1 PELAEALRIVTAE
14 TTGVTFGVLMA
25 EMVALR
31 GPIVALVR
39 QHGIDGVGRAL
50 ARQLGLDPGEDVQ
63 SIEGAI
69 LEEGIPSS
77 EWGEIS
83 RTLARAG
90 SVNGTAGRLA
100 EAALAP
106 KGEARLD
113 AYLRVFLVRKTLE
126 PRADSYLPNVL
137 RRSLPTLCMRLDEE
151 RERLVPLVDRRRAA
165 LTVRRTRA
173 LLALG
178 DAVLSAYARLKADQG
193 VLDFDDLIAKTLS
206 LVTRSDAAWVLYK
219 LDAGIDH
226 ILLDEAQDTSS
237 EQWMVLQR
245 LAADLMAGEGARG
258 VARTLFAVGDEK
270 QSIFSFQGAAP
281 EMFDRMR
288 RYFEGRIRES
298 APSRGE
304 AGAKFRHLPLHLSF
318 RSVPAVL
325 SAVDD
330 VFSLA
335 ENFSGLSFDAEQ
347 TATQHESWK
356 SELPGRIEIWDTV
369 VAREK
374 SDPKDWRLPVD
385 APEAHDPPVVLAR
398 RIAATVRSWIA
409 PGSLERVHDADGH
422 ARPIRAGDLLI
433 LVRVRGSLFEALI
446 RGLKNHAVPV
456 AGADRMVLSDH
467 IAVMDLIAAGRAALL
482 REDDLSLACT
492 LKSPLLGLGD
502 DDLLALAP
510 TRRGSLADAL
520 DSDPRYAAVA
530 ATLEAWRHA
539 ARHAT
544 PFDFY
549 MLLLAK
555 EQGRKRIA
563 ARLGAEADDAV
574 GEFLRLALEHERE
587 GAPSLTRFLASIE
600 TIDLSVKRDM
610 EAAGDS
616 VRVMTVHAAKGL
628 EAKIVILADTCG
640 VPTGR
645 HDPKLFRLEP
655 VNAPEGTPPLIAW
668 STRMADDPPAVSAA
682 RGMVRRQAL
691 EEHRRLLYVA
701 MTRAEERL
709 IIAGFEDKP
718 TASGTPSRPAGCWY
732 DMILAALQ
740 PTLEEMP
747 AHWDAKER
755 ILWRGQL
762 WNQGT
767 LPFGGA
773 PADLSDAAP
782 PDWLFRP
789 PAMEVTA
796 AAPLKPSN
804 GLAAADRVGAAERR
818 PDWSPG
824 EPGARREGLLMH
836 TLLQHLPDVAVH
848 RRRAA
853 AARFLAARAGDLPA
867 NRQADLIETALGVLA
882 HPDLS
887 GLFGPQSRAEVGVA
901 GRLTRADRTIL
912 PVIGQIDRL
921 SIGTDTVLIA
931 DFKTGK
937 PLSAEATPPTY
948 VAQLAVY
955 RAILAPLYPGKAI
968 RAMLIWTAGP
978 SLVEIEPA
986 RLDAVLQE
994 LLAA

>member
-1 PELAEALRIVTAE
+1 MMRERPVPAATRRAQARASDPAVSAWVSANAGSGKTHVLAQRVIRLLLSGVPPAKILCLTFTKAAAANMAARVFEKLAEWTGLQDDALESEIATMSEAPPSGADLVLARRLFARTVETPGGLKIQTIHAFCERLLHLFPFEANVAARFEVIEDLRQADLLKAARSAALASAVSGTSPELAEALRIVTAE

-63 SIEGAI
+63 SIERAI

-335 ENFSGLSFDAEQ
+335 ENFSGLSFD
-347 TATQHESWK
+347 
-356 SELPGRIEIWDTV
+356 
-369 VAREK
+369 
-374 SDPKDWRLPVD
+374 
-385 APEAHDPPVVLAR
+385 
-398 RIAATVRSWIA
+398 
-409 PGSLERVHDADGH
+409 
-422 ARPIRAGDLLI
+422 
-433 LVRVRGSLFEALI
+433 
-446 RGLKNHAVPV
+446 
-456 AGADRMVLSDH
+456 
-467 IAVMDLIAAGRAALL
+467 
-482 REDDLSLACT
+482 
-492 LKSPLLGLGD
+492 
-502 DDLLALAP
+502 
-510 TRRGSLADAL
+510 
-520 DSDPRYAAVA
+520 
-530 ATLEAWRHA
+530 
-539 ARHAT
+539 
-544 PFDFY
+544 
-549 MLLLAK
+549 
-555 EQGRKRIA
+555 
-563 ARLGAEADDAV
+563 
-574 GEFLRLALEHERE
+574 
-587 GAPSLTRFLASIE
+587 
-600 TIDLSVKRDM
+600 
-610 EAAGDS
+610 
-616 VRVMTVHAAKGL
+616 
-628 EAKIVILADTCG
+628 
-640 VPTGR
+640 
-645 HDPKLFRLEP
+645 
-655 VNAPEGTPPLIAW
+655 
-668 STRMADDPPAVSAA
+668 
-682 RGMVRRQAL
+682 
-691 EEHRRLLYVA
+691 
-701 MTRAEERL
+701 
-709 IIAGFEDKP
+709 
-718 TASGTPSRPAGCWY
+718 
-732 DMILAALQ
+732 
-740 PTLEEMP
+740 
-747 AHWDAKER
+747 
-755 ILWRGQL
+755 
-762 WNQGT
+762 
-767 LPFGGA
+767 
-773 PADLSDAAP
+773 
-782 PDWLFRP
+782 
-789 PAMEVTA
+789 
-796 AAPLKPSN
+796 
-804 GLAAADRVGAAERR
+804 
-818 PDWSPG
+818 
-824 EPGARREGLLMH
+824 
-836 TLLQHLPDVAVH
+836 
-848 RRRAA
+848 
-853 AARFLAARAGDLPA
+853 
-867 NRQADLIETALGVLA
+867 
-882 HPDLS
+882 
-887 GLFGPQSRAEVGVA
+887 
-901 GRLTRADRTIL
+901 
-912 PVIGQIDRL
+912 
-921 SIGTDTVLIA
+921 
-931 DFKTGK
+931 
-937 PLSAEATPPTY
+937 
-948 VAQLAVY
+948 
-955 RAILAPLYPGKAI
+955 
-968 RAMLIWTAGP
+968 
-978 SLVEIEPA
+978 
-986 RLDAVLQE
+986 
-994 LLAA
+994 